1 MAVGGQHGATST
13 LGKLQGGIE
22 IAMSSLS
29 SVELSKDGQTA
40 KVGGGTLSKAVIDTL
55 WQAGKQTG
63 KHRHDRFL
71 FLGYV
76 LIMV

>member
-1 MAVGGQHGATST
+1 
-13 LGKLQGGIE
+13 
-22 IAMSSLS
+22 MSSLT

-40 KVGGGTLSKAVIDTL
+40 KVGGGTLSKAIIDAL

-63 KHRHDRFL
+63 KHRYKRFI

-76 LIMV
+76 LIMVQ